1 MAPRNEDNAS
11 KSYPLAASSSS
22 SSRIIWVISI
32 IMSKMQV
39 VYIQLFSK
47 TYLRRRIMLRQAFS
61 QLFIGV
67 ISLFF
72 ALASA
77 EAQINSPEDVLGFPV
92 GADYKL
98 ARWETITD
106 YLRQLAEHSDRVML
120 ENRGKTTEGHD
131 FVLVLISSPEN
142 LANRERY
149 KAIQQKLADPR
160 GQDAVE
166 LEGLCREG
174 KAVVLINCNLHST
187 EIASSQMSMEL
198 AYRLATENTPQV
210 GDILENVIILLIP
223 STNPDGLNMVIDWY
237 DRWVGTPYEGSPM
250 PWLYHK
256 YTGHDNNRDWFMLTQ
271 IETQIVT
278 RILYEEWFPEVVYDV
293 HQMGNRGARFVIPP
307 YFDPVNPNIHPILQ
321 RELSLIGA
329 QIALDLTSQG
339 YTGVLSN
346 AVYDTWWHG
355 GFRTVPYRHNMV
367 GILTEAAGVNIAS
380 PIFQPRSTLKGHRRG
395 LGRYASQTNFPEPWP
410 GGWWRLRNIID
421 YEISASYSI
430 LSCVAKHKEMFLS
443 NFFKMGRVAV
453 EKGNDEPPRAFLVPM
468 NQRDLNS
475 ALKMLRILQRGGVE
489 IHRANASF
497 TADGVEYPAGTYVI
511 SMAQPF
517 RGHVKD
523 LLEVQ
528 NYPERRAGPKAPP
541 ERPYDIA
548 GWTLPLQMGVKVVT
562 VVDDFDANLMRVE
575 EIPNVQGRLH
585 TVSEPVAY
593 LFKNQTNAETIALNR
608 LLGAEGFTVHWSS
621 KEHTISGQKFPRGS
635 IFITTTQIPLH
646 VSAHLQ
652 ELAESLGIEIH
663 ELANLP
669 NKDRDVRLKQPR
681 LGLYKPWV
689 ANMDEGWTRWV
700 LEQHEFPYRSLTDA
714 EIRAGNLA
722 ERYDAIILPD
732 MSASKMI
739 NGHAEGVLPPEY
751 IGGIGLEGA
760 ANLRT
765 FVENG
770 GTLICLNR
778 ASQLPGSYFGL
789 EVTNVLEALSESN
802 QKGTKP
808 EPFFCPGSL
817 LRVFVET
824 THPIGYGLD
833 REMAVFF
840 KSGPALEARGGKPV
854 ASYPDFN
861 PLMSGWIQGD
871 KRIRQKGALL
881 DVNLGKGNIILFG
894 FKPQHRAQS
903 HGTFKLL
910 FNAIYYASW
919 GKQTSQDNER
929 NSNKQSKK

>member
-1 MAPRNEDNAS
+1 MTKE
-11 KSYPLAASSSS
+11 
-22 SSRIIWVISI
+22 IIKK
-32 IMSKMQV
+32 IMS
-39 VYIQLFSK
+39 
-47 TYLRRRIMLRQAFS
+47 RQAFS

-67 ISLFF
+67 ISLFL
-72 ALASA
+72 ALAPA
-77 EAQINSPEDVLGFPV
+77 EARISSPEDLLGFPV

-98 ARWETITD
+98 ARWESITD
-106 YLRQLAEHSDRVML
+106 YLNQLAEASDRVIL

-142 LANRERY
+142 LADREHY
-149 KAIQQKLADPR
+149 KAIQRKLADPR
-160 GQDAVE
+160 GQDSTE
-166 LEGLCREG
+166 LNRIARQG

-198 AYRLATENTPQV
+198 AYRLATENNPHV
-210 GDILENVIILLIP
+210 REILENVIILLIP

-237 DRWVGTPYEGSPM
+237 DRCVGTPYEGSPM

-256 YTGHDNNRDWFMLTQ
+256 YTGHDNNRDWFMLSQ

-293 HQMGNRGARFVIPP
+293 HEMGNRGARFVIPP

-329 QIALDLTSQG
+329 KIALDLTSKG

-346 AVYDTWWHG
+346 AVYDMWWHG

-367 GILTEAAGVNIAS
+367 GILSEAARVKIAS
-380 PIFQPRSTLKGHRRG
+380 PIFQPRSALKGHRRG
-395 LGRYASQTNFPEPWP
+395 LGTYALQTNFPEPWP
-410 GGWWRLRNIID
+410 GGWWRLRDIID
-421 YEISASYSI
+421 YELSASFSI

-443 NFFKMGRVAV
+443 NFSRMGRISV
-453 EKGNDEPPRAFLVPM
+453 EKGINEPPRAFLVPM
-468 NQRDLNS
+468 NQRDYNT

-489 IHRANASF
+489 IHQANASF
-497 TADGVEYPAGTYVI
+497 SADSVEYPAGTYVI

-517 RGHVKD
+517 RGHAKD

-528 NYPERRAGPKAPP
+528 NYPERRAAPNAPP

-548 GWTLPLQMGVKVVT
+548 GWTLPLQMGVKVIT
-562 VVDDFDANLMRVE
+562 VVDEFDADLMRLE
-575 EIPNVQGRLH
+575 ELPKLHGRLF
-585 TVSEPVAY
+585 TVPEPVGY
-593 LFKNQTNAETIALNR
+593 IFNNQTNAETIALNR
-608 LLGAEGFTVHWSS
+608 LLDTEGYTLYWSP
-621 KEHTISGQKFPRGS
+621 KVHTIGNQKFPRGS
-635 IFITTTQIPLH
+635 ILITSTQIPQH
-646 VSAHLQ
+646 MSAHLQ
-652 ELAESLGIEIH
+652 ELAEYLGIEIH
-663 ELANLP
+663 ALAKLP
-669 NKDRDVRLKQPR
+669 SKDPDVRLRQPR

-722 ERYDAIILPD
+722 DRYDSIILPD

-739 NGHAEGVLPPEY
+739 NGHAEGALPPEY
-751 IGGIGLEGA
+751 VGGVGRQGV

-778 ASQLPGSYFGL
+778 ASQLPERYFGL
-789 EVTNVLEALSESN
+789 DVTNVLDAPSESN
-802 QKGTKP
+802 QQATKP

-840 KSGPALEARGGKPV
+840 KSGPALEVRGGKPV

-871 KRIRQKGALL
+871 KRIRRKGALW
-881 DVNLGKGNIILFG
+881 DVKLGKGHVILFG

-919 GKQTSQDNER
+919 GKQDNER
-929 NSNKQSKK
+929 NSN

>member
-1 MAPRNEDNAS
+1 
-11 KSYPLAASSSS
+11 
-22 SSRIIWVISI
+22 
-32 IMSKMQV
+32 MS
-39 VYIQLFSK
+39 
-47 TYLRRRIMLRQAFS
+47 IMLRQAFS

-67 ISLFF
+67 ISLFLV
-72 ALASA
+72 LASTA
-77 EAQINSPEDVLGFPV
+77 AQISSPEDVLGFPV

-98 ARWETITD
+98 ARWESITD
-106 YLRQLAEHSDRVML
+106 YLKQLAEGSDRVML

-142 LANRERY
+142 LENREHY
-149 KAIQQKLADPR
+149 KAIQRKLADPR
-160 GQDAVE
+160 GQDLTE
-166 LEGLCREG
+166 LNRLCREG

-198 AYRLATENTPQV
+198 AYRLATENSPQV
-210 GDILENVIILLIP
+210 REILENVIILLIP
-223 STNPDGLNMVIDWY
+223 STNPDGLNMIIDWY

-293 HQMGNRGARFVIPP
+293 HEMGNRGARFVIPP

-329 QIALDLTSQG
+329 KIALDLTSQG

-346 AVYDTWWHG
+346 AVYDMWWHG

-367 GILTEAAGVNIAS
+367 GILSEAARVKIAS
-380 PIFQPRSTLKGHRRG
+380 PIFQPRSALKGHRRG
-395 LGRYASQTNFPEPWP
+395 LGRYALQTNFPEPWP

-421 YEISASYSI
+421 YELSASYSI

-443 NFFKMGRVAV
+443 NFSRMGRIAV
-453 EKGNDEPPRAFLVPM
+453 EKGKAEPPRAFLVPM
-468 NQRDLNS
+468 NQRDLNT

-497 TADGVEYPAGTYVI
+497 SADGVEYPAGTYAI

-517 RGHVKD
+517 RGHAKD

-528 NYPERRAGPKAPP
+528 NYPERRAAPNAPP

-548 GWTLPLQMGVKVVT
+548 GWTLPLQMGVKVVA
-562 VVDDFDANLMRVE
+562 VVGKFDADLMRVE
-575 EIPNVQGRLH
+575 EIPNLHGRLN
-585 TVSEPVAY
+585 TVSEPVAH
-593 LFKNQTNAETIALNR
+593 LFNNQTNAETIALNR
-608 LLGAEGFTVHWSS
+608 LLSVEGYKLYWSP
-621 KEHTISGQKFPRGS
+621 KAHTIGGQNFPRGS
-635 IFITTTQIPLH
+635 ILITSTQIPQH
-646 VSAHLQ
+646 VSTHLQ

-663 ELANLP
+663 ALAKLP
-669 NKDRDVRLKQPR
+669 NKDPDVRLRQPR

-689 ANMDEGWTRWV
+689 ASMDEGWTRWV

-722 ERYDAIILPD
+722 DRYDAIILPD

-739 NGHAEGVLPPEY
+739 VGHTEGDLPPEY
-751 IGGIGLEGA
+751 VGGIGLEGA

-778 ASQLPGSYFGL
+778 ASQLPESYFGL
-789 EVTNVLEALSESN
+789 DVTNVLDAPSESN
-802 QKGTKP
+802 QQGTKP

-840 KSGPALEARGGKPV
+840 KSGPVLEVRGGKPV

-871 KRIRQKGALL
+871 KRIRRKGALW
-881 DVNLGKGNIILFG
+881 DVKLGKGHVILFG

-919 GKQTSQDNER
+919 GKQDNER
-929 NSNKQSKK
+929 KSN